1 MARMEGGNVVM
12 TDIPAHPDDEEML
25 TTGQAAA
32 VIGYGTTRKQV
43 DAMVKT
49 GELTSFRRDERK
61 WAKIPLSAALEK
73 RAELERQLRGG
84 SAGGSEQDDAG

>member
-1 MARMEGGNVVM
+1 
-12 TDIPAHPDDEEML
+12 ML

-43 DAMVKT
+43 DAMVND
-49 GELTSFRRDERK
+49 GEIVSFRRDRRK
-61 WAKIPLSAALEK
+61 WAKIPMSAALRK

-84 SAGGSEQDDAG
+84 PAGGGQDDPE